1 MSTATAIKPP
11 TKTEQFDAYLRNEL
25 TKEQYD
31 NMHILLGYQG
41 RNRITRLLNPEN
53 DNLGDFNANEIAK
66 LSEWL
71 KVPAHDLIME
81 WGLGK
86 NVVTLDEANQ
96 LVQSTGLMVGFLNHA
111 A

>member
-1 MSTATAIKPP
+1 MQATAINPP
-11 TKTEQFDAYLRNEL
+11 TKTEQFDAYLRKEL

-41 RNRITRLLNPEN
+41 RNRITRILNPETG
-53 DNLGDFNANEIAK
+53 DLGNFNATEIAT
-66 LSEWL
+66 LAQWL
-71 KVPAHDLIME
+71 KVPAHDLIMD

-86 NVVTLDEANQ
+86 NVVTLDEANR
-96 LVQSTGLMVGFLNHA
+96 LVQTAGLEVGFLNHA